1 MSNEQKLIDYV
12 EEAKECLAEALDLL
26 LKLKDLVKEAKPI
39 VESEFEMVSNIS
51 RMNVLPRQAQEKFDS
66 TETRSEK
73 WLAKFKEL
81 FPNEA

>member
-1 MSNEQKLIDYV
+1 MSNKQAIVTYV

-26 LKLKDLVKEAKPI
+26 LKLKDLVKDAKPMIQEISI
-39 VESEFEMVSNIS
+39 VDKEFNSS
-51 RMNVLPRQAQEKFDS
+51 DS
-66 TETRSEK
+66 RSEA

>member
-26 LKLKDLVKEAKPI
+26 LKLKDLAKEAKSMIQEISI
-39 VESEFEMVSNIS
+39 VDREFNSS
-51 RMNVLPRQAQEKFDS
+51 D
-66 TETRSEK
+66 TRSER